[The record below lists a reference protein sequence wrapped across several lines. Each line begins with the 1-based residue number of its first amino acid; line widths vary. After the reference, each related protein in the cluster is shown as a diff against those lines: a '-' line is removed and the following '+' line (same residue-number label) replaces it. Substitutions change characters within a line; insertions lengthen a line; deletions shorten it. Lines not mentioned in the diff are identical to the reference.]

1 MAEGPGPRPVRRRD
15 REVTDE
21 AWMRAMLEAA
31 PVGVLSMVEEGRP
44 VVNVNLFALDPGADV
59 LYLHTA
65 RVGHTRGVVSASPEV
80 CFTVARSGRLLPADE
95 ALEFSVEYASVIV
108 RGRASVVEEPEEAAT
123 ALQALLDKY
132 APHLR
137 PGEDYRPITPGEL
150 RRTAVYR
157 VDIESW
163 SGKEKRVEGE
173 VEGAYPLRPEG
184 WFGT

>member
-1 MAEGPGPRPVRRRD
+1 MEENAAPRPIRRRD
-15 REVTDE
+15 RQVADE

-44 VVNVNLFALDPGADV
+44 VANVNLFVLDPGADV

-65 RVGHTRGVVSASPEV
+65 HAGHTRDVVSSSPEV

-108 RGRASVVEEPEEAAT
+108 RGRARVVEDPKEAAA

-137 PGEDYRPITPGEL
+137 PGEDYSPITLGEL

-173 VEGAYPLRPEG
+173 VERAYPLEPEG